1 MRATT
6 KNLKPK
12 TNKQTKSKTKQGY
25 LICSQSLKEVSGKEW
40 SEWRW
45 TLDHQACRK
54 RLLDYE
60 DNSEIDVRGL
70 KSLSRRISQL
80 VFSDYVTQVTLLR
93 EWIIRKRDKIRD
105 STTIPIKD
113 QDVQDVEDSEK
124 ELPSGYFETMLID
137 QVLFERLG
145 SKLSRNNL

>member
-1 MRATT
+1 M
-6 KNLKPK
+6 
-12 TNKQTKSKTKQGY
+12 
-25 LICSQSLKEVSGKEW
+25 
-40 SEWRW
+40 
-45 TLDHQACRK
+45 
-54 RLLDYE
+54 DYE

-80 VFSDYVTQVTLLR
+80 VLSDYVTQVTLLR

-113 QDVQDVEDSEK
+113 QNVQDVEDSEK

-137 QVLFERLG
+137 QVLFERLWDQSYQEIASRKAG
-145 SKLSRNNL
+145 DTTKLQNNYHLELPEMY